1 MSQNDLEPRL
11 RYWLAA
17 GAAGLYGVHPELW
30 FLSVL
35 GLLQLIPV
43 LFVPWR
49 LNAAHSHLPTWIRY
63 GFASP
68 TYRALLRLAYLERY
82 LIKHGKAPTLELSPL
97 QPLVTALVLQQP
109 WESTLPIPALE
120 EKNVEKTWA
129 VGYQMWLETRDT
141 LDTPLGVSLLSQNP
155 SEIQST
161 AKTLHTP
168 ERFWIARAW
177 FMQGQHNRDTKL
189 MEMGA
194 QTMHSS
200 LETGLLFYAWRRQE
214 WNRLLAPYGQ
224 TLEIPGSPAAAKNSS
239 IPWVTIVLLLSMIA
253 MLGWE
258 YQAGGMTDSGTL
270 VRLGANV
277 TELTLNGEP
286 WRVLTSAFLHGGLLH
301 IGFNGF
307 YLFQFGTILERRIGG
322 GGLLLTFVLA
332 AVVGSLF
339 SIYFGGPSRL
349 SVGAS
354 GAIFGMV
361 ALQYVMGEGTLE
373 QRFARLLLAAPNLGL
388 MLALGFLLPNVDVWA
403 HFGGL
408 LTGVVL
414 GLAYQRPR
422 ANDQW
427 IFGGV
432 ALAALAWAFW
442 NLVRSLG
449 V

>member
-17 GAAGLYGVHPELW
+17 GAAGLYGVHSELW
-30 FLSVL
+30 PVAVL
-35 GLLQLIPV
+35 GFLQLLPV

-49 LNAAHSHLPTWIRY
+49 LNVAHPHLPTWIRY
-63 GFASP
+63 GFVSP
-68 TYRALLRLAYLERY
+68 SYRALLRLAYLERY
-82 LIKHGKAPTLELSPL
+82 LIKHGKAPTLELSPF

-109 WESTLPIPALE
+109 WEDTLPTVPPE
-120 EKNVEKTWA
+120 EKKWA
-129 VGYQMWLETRDT
+129 AGYQMWLECKNSS
-141 LDTPLGVSLLSQNP
+141 DTPLEASLFSQNP
-155 SEIQST
+155 AEIQST

-177 FMQGQHNRDTKL
+177 FVQGQHNRDPKL

-194 QTMHSS
+194 QTMNSS
-200 LETGLLFYAWRRQE
+200 LELGLLFYAWRRQE
-214 WNRLLAPYGQ
+214 WNTLMAPFGH
-224 TLEIPGSPAAAKNSS
+224 TLEAPGTPVASENVG
-239 IPWVTIVLLLSMIA
+239 IPWITITLLLSMIA

-258 YQAGGMTDSGTL
+258 YQAGGMTDSETL
-270 VRLGANV
+270 IRLGANV

-373 QRFARLLLAAPNLGL
+373 QRLNRLVRAAPNLGL
-388 MLALGFLLPNVDVWA
+388 MLAFGFLLPNVDVWA

-414 GLAYQRPR
+414 GLAYQHPR
-422 ANDQW
+422 ASDQW

-442 NLVRSLG
+442 NLLKSLSLF
-449 V
+449 